1 MKFSK
6 RSRYGI
12 QALIDLGI
20 YAKTECV
27 QLKDVSERNDISVKY
42 LEQIFTALRK
52 AGFVKSTK
60 VHRADICLENYRRKF
75 AYLM

>member
-52 AGFVKSTK
+52 A
-60 VHRADICLENYRRKF
+60 DL
-75 AYLM
+75 